1 MGIVFICSRNYFDFD
16 SHTKTIKTFKRFL
29 KTNTAFIFVLI
40 FTAVL
45 IVHLGVLYFFG
56 IPLWSNNILLSYSS
70 NFLLAA
76 IILWILFKV
85 FDRNKD
91 HVGFLFMGS
100 SLLKFLLFFLVFYP
114 VYKADGIVQKTEA
127 VTFFIPYFT
136 GLFLETVLLVRK
148 LNKI

>member
-1 MGIVFICSRNYFDFD
+1 M
-16 SHTKTIKTFKRFL
+16 KA
-29 KTNTAFIFVLI
+29 NTPFIFSLIFSLVLI
-40 FTAVL
+40 L
-45 IVHLGVLYFFG
+45 HLGVLFLLG
-56 IPLWSNNILLSYSS
+56 IPLWSNHILLSYGS
-70 NFLLAA
+70 NFVLAA
-76 IILWILFKV
+76 TILWVLFKV

-114 VYKADGIVQKTEA
+114 VFKADGTVQKTEA

-136 GLFLETVLLVRK
+136 GLLLETGILVRK

>member
-56 IPLWSNNILLSYSS
+56 ISLWSNNILLSYSS

-127 VTFFIPYFT
+127 VTFFYTIFH
-136 GLFLETVLLVRK
+136 GFVSRNSTVSS
-148 LNKI
+148 KIK

>member
-1 MGIVFICSRNYFDFD
+1 
-16 SHTKTIKTFKRFL
+16 L
-29 KTNTAFIFVLI
+29 KANTPFIFLLI
-40 FTAVL
+40 FAVVL
-45 IVHLGVLYFFG
+45 IVHLEVLSILG
-56 IPLWSNNILLSYSS
+56 IPLWSNHIILSYCS
-70 NFLLAA
+70 NFVLAA
-76 IILWILFKV
+76 TILWVLFKV

-114 VYKADGIVQKTEA
+114 TYKADGTVQKTEA

-136 GLFLETVLLVRK
+136 GLFLETGILVRK